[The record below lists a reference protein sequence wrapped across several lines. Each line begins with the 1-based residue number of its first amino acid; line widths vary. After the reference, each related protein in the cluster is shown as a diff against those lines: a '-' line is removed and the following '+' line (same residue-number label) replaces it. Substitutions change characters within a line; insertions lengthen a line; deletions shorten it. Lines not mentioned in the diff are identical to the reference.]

1 MFFCC
6 LFFCHHYLKEKVI
19 GYTHFFEKAININD
33 ENWNGFCEICKKIL
47 QIADIPLAREFNL
60 PLEPPVI
67 TDKLVRFNGIDEDGH
82 ETFYIE
88 RSYTGFG
95 FCKTA
100 RKPYDKVV
108 VACLLAGCDYD
119 VFTEWSSDGDDEDHQ
134 EGKEIYAKALN
145 EYRKDWIQ

>member
-1 MFFCC
+1 M
-6 LFFCHHYLKEKVI
+6 
-19 GYTHFFEKAININD
+19 GYTHYFETASHIKDEDWND
-33 ENWNGFCEICKKIL
+33 FCEICKKIL

-88 RSYTGFG
+88 RSYAGFG

-108 VACLLAGCDYD
+108 VTCLMAGFHCG
-119 VFTEWSSDGDDEDHQ
+119 VFTEWSSDGEEEDHK
-134 EGKEIYAKALN
+134 EGEELFDQAIIAL
-145 EYRKDWIQ
+145 E